1 MIISYLWLKEWVEH
15 NLSPEELA
23 DGLTS
28 LGLETNIIKDGRGK
42 FANFIV
48 GEVESVK
55 PHPNADKLKLTRVN
69 VGGGCTTG
77 DDSLLSIVCGAPNV
91 AEGQTV
97 GVAMVGAT
105 LPDGTLIEKR
115 KIRQEPSEGMILSE
129 KELGISDE
137 HDGILVLEP
146 PAAAAPATVG
156 QKLSDVLELDD
167 VLLEIDLTPNRG
179 DCLSLI
185 GVAREVSAL
194 TGAKIKIPEIAE
206 RGKTGIDNFKVTI
219 ANQDACPRYTAREI
233 IGIKVAPSPLKIK
246 RRLSAVGIR
255 PINNVVDVTN
265 YVMIETGHPL
275 HSFDKRTLEGGE
287 IIIRKAV
294 VAQTLSKPGK
304 RRIVHQPD
312 VIDEIFETL
321 DGREH
326 TLTKE
331 MLVIADAK
339 KPVAI
344 AGVMGGLNSEIQNDT
359 TEIILETAYF
369 DPKSVRRS
377 AKTLGISTESSYR
390 FERGVNCETVDFAS
404 HRAAKLMVGHAGGAL
419 KGFVDEYPAKLD
431 YPQVTLRTQ
440 KVNDILGLELSGGD
454 IDNIL
459 SRLGFEYERL
469 EESFRVNCPPHRHD
483 IIQEIDLV
491 EEVARL
497 VGYGNIPATVARL
510 AQHEATQET
519 GYRKRRDLNRLWAAA
534 SLNETV
540 NYSFINPAW
549 RERLHPEEKSIVKLK
564 NPINA
569 DWSELR
575 SSLLPGLIET
585 TGANLRQGAEDVS
598 IYETGVVFCSNGN
611 NSVTEQFLSAG
622 IMTGGMENVFNVKM
636 PRDFHRL
643 RGIVCKVLKSFTG
656 IEPVIRRTS
665 DPLPFLYPHRQAEI
679 SVGGKSIGFVGQLHT
694 LVTDAFEI
702 DEDLLCFEISVD
714 RLLQS
719 GSGKT
724 RARQL
729 PKFPGIKRDLAL
741 IVDEKVEAD
750 GIVKTILETDEKRIR
765 SCRLFDLYRGKQV
778 PEGKKSLAFSLFIMD
793 DEKTLTDET
802 GDKIFADI
810 LERVKK
816 KHNARLR

>member
-15 NLSPEELA
+15 DLSPEELA

-28 LGLETNIIKDGRGK
+28 LGLETNIIADGRGK

-48 GEVESVK
+48 GEVESAK
-55 PHPNADKLKLTRVN
+55 PHPNADKLKLTTVS
-69 VGGGCTTG
+69 VGGGCMTG

-97 GVAMVGAT
+97 AVAMVGAR

-115 KIRQEPSEGMILSE
+115 ELRSVSSEGMILSE

-137 HDGILVLEP
+137 HAGILVLEP
-146 PAAAAPATVG
+146 PAVAG
-156 QKLSDVLELDD
+156 QKLSDCLELED

-194 TGAKIKIPEIAE
+194 TGAKIKTLEVAQP
-206 RGKTGIDNFKVTI
+206 GKRGIDNFKITVKN
-219 ANQDACPRYTAREI
+219 ADACPRYTAREI
-233 IGIKVAPSPLKIK
+233 IGVKVAPSPLKMR

-275 HSFDKRTLEGGE
+275 HSFDKRALEGAE
-287 IIIRKAV
+287 INVRFAK
-294 VAQTLSKPGK
+294 SNDKFK
-304 RRIVHQPD
+304 
-312 VIDEIFETL
+312 TL
-321 DGREH
+321 DDREH
-326 TLTKE
+326 TLTDE
-331 MLVIADAK
+331 MLVIGDAK
-339 KPVAI
+339 KPVAL
-344 AGVMGGLNSEIQNDT
+344 AGVMGGLNSEIQSDT
-359 TEIILETAYF
+359 SAIILEAAYF
-369 DPKSVRRS
+369 NPVSVRRS
-377 AKTLGISTESSYR
+377 AKKLGISTDSSYR

-404 HRAAKLMVGHAGGAL
+404 HRAAKLMVDIAGGEL
-419 KGFVDEYPAKLD
+419 KGFADEYPVKLD

-440 KVNDILGLELSGGD
+440 KVNDILGLELDDSD
-454 IDNIL
+454 IEKTC
-459 SRLGFEYERL
+459 SRLGFDFKREQTGSYI
-469 EESFRVNCPPHRHD
+469 VNCPPHRHD
-483 IIQEIDLV
+483 IKLEVDLI

-497 VGYGNIPATVARL
+497 AGYRNIPTTIPRL

-540 NYSFINPAW
+540 NYSFINSAW
-549 RERLHPEEKSIVKLK
+549 RKRILPDDDAVIKLK
-564 NPINA
+564 NPISA

-575 SSLLPGLIET
+575 SSLLPGLIEIA
-585 TGANLRQGAEDVS
+585 GANLRQGAEEVS
-598 IYETGVVFCSNGN
+598 IFETGVVFGPDAKGG
-611 NSVTEQFLSAG
+611 VAEEFWSAG
-622 IMTGGMENVFNVKM
+622 LITGGMENIFSVKL

-643 RGIVCKVLKSFTG
+643 KGIIGKVLKSFTG
-656 IEPVIRRTS
+656 TEPTFAHLSER
-665 DPLPFLYPHRQAEI
+665 LPFLYPHRQAEI
-679 SVGGKSIGFVGQLHT
+679 SIDGKPVGFVGQLHP
-694 LVTDAFEI
+694 LVAEPFEI
-702 DEDLLCFEISVD
+702 ESELLCFEISVD

-719 GSGKT
+719 GSGTTK
-724 RARQL
+724 ASPL

-741 IVDEKVEAD
+741 IVDEQEEA
-750 GIVKTILETDEKRIR
+750 GSIMKTIIETDEKRIR

-802 GDKIFADI
+802 GDRIFATV
-810 LERVKK
+810 LERVEK
-816 KHNARLR
+816 KHSARLR

>member
-15 NLSPEELA
+15 NLSPEEHA

-28 LGLETNIIKDGRGK
+28 LGLETNIVADGRGK
-42 FANFIV
+42 FKNFIV
-48 GEVESVK
+48 GEVETVK
-55 PHPNADKLKLTRVN
+55 PHPNADKLRVATVS
-69 VGGGCTTG
+69 VGGGCMTG

-91 AEGQTV
+91 AEGQSV
-97 GVAMVGAT
+97 AVAMVGAT
-105 LPDGTLIEKR
+105 MPDGTLIEKR
-115 KIRQEPSEGMILSE
+115 ELRSVPSEGMILSE

-137 HDGILVLEP
+137 HDGILVLEK
-146 PAAAAPATVG
+146 PATAG
-156 QKLSDVLELDD
+156 QKLSDVLELED

-194 TGAKIKIPEIAE
+194 TGAKIKMPDVAPP
-206 RGKTGIDNFKVTI
+206 GKSGIDNFKVAI
-219 ANQDACPRYTAREI
+219 ANKEACPRYTAREI
-233 IGIKVAPSPLKIK
+233 TGIKVAPSPIKIR
-246 RRLSAVGIR
+246 RRLSAAGIR

-275 HSFDKRTLEGGE
+275 HSFDKRTLEGAE
-287 IIIRKAV
+287 INIRLAN
-294 VAQTLSKPGK
+294 GK
-304 RRIVHQPD
+304 
-312 VIDEIFETL
+312 EKFKTL
-321 DGREH
+321 DEREH
-326 TLTKE
+326 TLTNE
-331 MLVIADAK
+331 MLVIADGK

-359 TEIILETAYF
+359 SEIILEAAYF

-377 AKTLGISTESSYR
+377 AKKLGISTESSYR

-404 HRAAKLMVGHAGGAL
+404 HRAAKLLKDLAGGEI
-419 KGFVDEYPAKLD
+419 KGFVDHYPVKLD
-431 YPQVTLRTQ
+431 YPQITLRTQ
-440 KVNDILGLELSGGD
+440 KVNDILGLELDDSD
-454 IDNIL
+454 IEKTCNGF
-459 SRLGFEYERL
+459 GFEFSR
-469 EESFRVNCPPHRHD
+469 ESAGSYIVNCPPHRHD
-483 IIQEIDLV
+483 IKLEIDLV

-497 VGYGNIPATVARL
+497 VGYDNIPARMARL
-510 AQHEATQET
+510 AQHEATQQT
-519 GYRKRRDLNRLWAAA
+519 PYRKRRNLNRLWAAA

-540 NYSFINPAW
+540 NYSFINSAW
-549 RERLHPEEKSIVKLK
+549 RERLQPENKGIVKLK
-564 NPINA
+564 NPISS

-575 SSLLPGLIET
+575 DSLLPGLIET
-585 TGANLRQGAEDVS
+585 TGANLRQGAEDIS
-598 IYETGVVFCSNGN
+598 IYETGVVFRSNGK

-622 IMTGGMENVFNVKM
+622 IMTGGMESVFNVKM

-643 RGIVCKVLKSFTG
+643 KGIVCKVLKSFTG
-656 IEPVIRRTS
+656 MEPVISRMS

-679 SVGGKSIGFVGQLHT
+679 SIGGQSIGFVGQVHT

-702 DEDLLCFEISVD
+702 DEDVLCFEISVD

-719 GSGKT
+719 GSDETK
-724 RARQL
+724 ARQL

-810 LERVKK
+810 LERVNK
-816 KHNARLR
+816 KHSARLR